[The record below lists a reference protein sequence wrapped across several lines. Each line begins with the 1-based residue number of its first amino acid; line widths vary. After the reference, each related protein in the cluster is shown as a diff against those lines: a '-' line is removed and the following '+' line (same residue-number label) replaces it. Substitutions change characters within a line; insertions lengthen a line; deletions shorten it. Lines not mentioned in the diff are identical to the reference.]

1 MSDIIDRV
9 ISNLE
14 ERKRKIEEG
23 NINCIPL
30 PFNRFRSEL
39 PGIEQGKYYL
49 ISGGAKAGKTQLT
62 AYLFVYNTLLYAYR
76 HKNQISVK
84 ILYYNLEETA
94 EEITLKFMS
103 FLLSSISGIRISPTD
118 LESTNAE
125 RVLPNE
131 VLDLLKSEQYQNILE
146 FFNKTVEFMPS
157 RNPTG
162 YWKEVKAYAESHGKS
177 VKRKYKYKDELG
189 IEKEGEAFDYYVPDN
204 PNEYVFTIIDHIS
217 LIELERGMSLRECIN
232 KWSEYCILFRNRYK
246 YIPVIVQQ
254 QNLETISLESFKN
267 NKIRPTLAGLAD
279 SKATG
284 KDCTVMIGITNPFSF
299 ELPQYL
305 GYDITKLKGNFRCME
320 VVLNRKGQSNGI
332 CPLLFDGAVGRFSEL
347 PKPDDTINLNKIY
360 NYIIKLKENEAAG
373 ILKSFFSL
381 SRNVKSNNK
390 ELCIKNIFSKF
401 ASLIKKQN

>member
-1 MSDIIDRV
+1 MNSIINRV
-9 ISNLE
+9 VSYLE
-14 ERKRKIEEG
+14 ERKKRIEEG

-62 AYLFVYNTLLYAYR
+62 AYLFVYNTLLYAYK
-76 HKNQISVK
+76 HKEQLSIK

-94 EEITLKFMS
+94 EEITLKFIS
-103 FLLSSISGIRISPTD
+103 FLLSCLSNIRIAPTD

-125 RVLPNE
+125 KPISNEILDLIKSERYQKILDFFNE
-131 VLDLLKSEQYQNILE
+131 VI
-146 FFNKTVEFMPS
+146 EFMPS

-162 YWKEVKAYAESHGKS
+162 YYKEVKAYAESHGKS
-177 VKRKYKYKDELG
+177 IKKKYKYKDELG
-189 IEKEGEAFDYYVPDN
+189 IEKEGEAFDYYIPNN
-204 PNEYVFTIIDHIS
+204 PNEYVFTIVDHIS
-217 LIELERGMSLRECIN
+217 LIEPERGMNLRECIN
-232 KWSEYCILFRNRYK
+232 KWSEYCIIFRNRYK

-284 KDCTVMIGITNPFSF
+284 KDCTVMLGITNPFSF
-299 ELPQYL
+299 EIPQYL

-332 CPLLFDGAVGRFSEL
+332 CPLLFDGAVGRFNELPRPDNVSEL
-347 PKPDDTINLNKIY
+347 NVIYTYISKIKNNDVNKTV
-360 NYIIKLKENEAAG
+360 
-373 ILKSFFSL
+373 KSFFSL
-381 SRNVKSNNK
+381 AKNYKKSNK
-390 ELCIKNIFSKF
+390 KLSFKNIFSKF
-401 ASLIKKQN
+401 AHLIKKQ